1 MNQSERRLFLI
12 QSLLQEQPGY
22 RDVAVPRDTE
32 EQKRLLRSLM
42 NVREAAP
49 VSADFLAVQDEYLRA
64 AIAEKGVT
72 DLADLTPVRGDLYL
86 WQGDIT
92 TLRCDAIVNAAN
104 AGMTGCYRPCHNCID
119 NCIHTYAGV
128 QLRSDCAALM
138 ARQGHPEPTGQAKIT
153 PAYNLPC
160 RYVIHTVGPI
170 VEGRLTRRHCDLL
183 AASYRACLA
192 AAAEKGCQS
201 IAFCCISTGVFGF
214 PKQEAAEIAV
224 ETVESWKRE
233 TASPMQVIFNVFGN
247 EDLSIYQSILT
258 K

>member
-1 MNQSERRLFLI
+1 MC
-12 QSLLQEQPGY
+12 
-22 RDVAVPRDTE
+22 
-32 EQKRLLRSLM
+32 
-42 NVREAAP
+42 
-49 VSADFLAVQDEYLRA
+49 
-64 AIAEKGVT
+64 VT
-72 DLADLTPVRGDLYL
+72 
-86 WQGDIT
+86 I
-92 TLRCDAIVNAAN
+92 CSIV
-104 AGMTGCYRPCHNCID
+104 

-160 RYVIHTVGPI
+160 RYVVHTVGPI

-224 ETVESWKRE
+224 ETVEGWKRE
-233 TASPMQVIFNVFGN
+233 TGSPMQVIFNVFGN
-247 EDLSIYQSILT
+247 EDLSIYQSILS

>member
-72 DLADLTPVRGDLYL
+72 DLADLTPVRGELYL

-224 ETVESWKRE
+224 ATVESWKRE
-233 TASPMQVIFNVFGN
+233 TGSPMQVIFNVFGN
-247 EDLSIYQSILT
+247 EDLSIYQSILS